1 MTQGNP
7 GGTSA
12 PSAAHRSGEQP
23 GAEPARPAAPPI
35 TVASLRPGSTFRRP
49 PISRSADRRLTALGI
64 GLAATFVLLAGLA
77 LLLPADVRLGWWL
90 PVHLVLAGAAATA
103 ISGVMPF
110 FSAAVAAAPPA
121 PSPLRLSGILGVATG
136 GLLVAISRSLGDAG
150 PWVGGGGGLIYLA
163 GLTAVAGSTLLP
175 LRSALGPRRF
185 VMGISYG
192 AAIASVWIG
201 AGLGTLYLSRW
212 REVLEAWDVIKPAHA
227 WLNAFGFVS
236 LVIGASLIHLLPT
249 VAGTRIERTRAAVTA
264 MVALALGPVLA
275 ASGFLVRLDPLAM
288 GGALLTLAGALALG
302 RHAIDVYRRRG
313 RWTTDPAWHRFGLW
327 SLLAAVAWFVIASAL
342 GAWSVIT
349 GGASG
354 AGWEARLVLAP
365 LVLGWVA
372 QTLVGAWTH
381 LLPAVG
387 PGDQS
392 VHARQRAILARGATA
407 RFWAFQAGVA
417 ALAVALP
424 GGWADQLLGDA
435 GPLVMAGLLVAGG
448 SVAASLAL
456 LLAAGLVIR
465 SGRGASGGD

>member
-1 MTQGNP
+1 MTHEVP

-12 PSAAHRSGEQP
+12 PSSGHGSGEP
-23 GAEPARPAAPPI
+23 GAGPARPPVQPI
-35 TVASLRPGSTFRRP
+35 AVASLHPRSTFPRP

-77 LLLPADVRLGWWL
+77 LLLPPDVRLGWWL
-90 PVHLVLAGAAATA
+90 PVHLLLAGGAATA

-121 PSPLRLSGILGVATG
+121 PPRLRLSGILGVAAG
-136 GLLVAISRSLGDAG
+136 GLLVAVSRSLGDAG

-163 GLTAVAGSTLLP
+163 GLTAVAGATLLP

-192 AAIASVWIG
+192 AAIASVWVG
-201 AGLGTLYLSRW
+201 AGLGTLYLSGW

-264 MVALALGPVLA
+264 MVALAVGPLLVA
-275 ASGFLVRLDPLAM
+275 AGFLVRIDPFAM
-288 GGALLTLAGALALG
+288 GGALLTLAGGLALG
-302 RHAIDVYRRRG
+302 RHAVDVYRRRG
-313 RWTTDPAWHRFGLW
+313 HWTTDQAWHGFALG
-327 SLLAAVAWFVIASAL
+327 SLLAAVAWFVVASFL
-342 GAWSVIT
+342 GAWAVVS
-349 GGASG
+349 GGATG
-354 AGWEARLVLAP
+354 AGWDARLVLAP

-392 VHARQRAILARGATA
+392 VHARQRAILARGSVA
-407 RFWAFQAGVA
+407 RFWSFQAGVA

-424 GGWADQLLGDA
+424 EGWASQLLADS
-435 GPLVMAGLLVAGG
+435 GPLVLAGLLVAGG

-465 SGRGASGGD
+465 PSRGASGGD